1 MRIGFML
8 RNLSEKGGIQVYTRN
23 LLEEL
28 IALESPHTFVLLY
41 RDPAY
46 LGTYAGRPRVEEVV
60 LPFPTKL
67 LWDQVAV
74 PRAARRLGLDLIINP
89 KLSVPVL
96 TRVPTVFT
104 LHGAEQFA
112 VPQVFGRVDRFYTA
126 IMMPIYCRSA
136 AAIISTTR
144 MGVDEIVRYVGAD
157 RRKLYPVHEA
167 AHRRFRRLDPEACAE
182 VRERYR
188 LPDRFILFVG
198 GLNPLKNFSNL
209 LRAYRLVA
217 DHVPHDLV
225 VVGFLRWKYARDVAL
240 IDELGIG
247 ARVVRPGFIPDED
260 LPAVYN
266 LAEALMLPSL
276 YEGFGI
282 PVLEAMAC
290 GCPVVTTTT
299 GCSPEVA
306 GDAALLVDPYHV
318 EDIARGMRRVIGEPD
333 LRRSLIERGL
343 ARAAEFSWQR
353 AARESLAVYEQAA
366 GRGRS
371 GRGRNRRGVAPAAA
385 DAAA

>member
-41 RDPAY
+41 RDPAF

-67 LWDQVAV
+67 LWDQMAV
-74 PRAARRLGLDLIINP
+74 PRAARRLGLDIIVNP
-89 KLSVPVL
+89 KLSVPL
-96 TRVPTVFT
+96 LAPCPTVFT

-112 VPQVFGRVDRFYTA
+112 VPQIFARSDRIYTA
-126 IMMPIYCRSA
+126 MMMPIYCRRA
-136 AAIISTTR
+136 AAVISTTK
-144 MGVDEIVRYVGAD
+144 MGVDEIVRYVGAE
-157 RRKLYPVHEA
+157 RQKLHPVHEA
-167 AHRRFRRLDPEACAE
+167 AHPRFRHLDRAACAAIK
-182 VRERYR
+182 ERHR

-209 LRAYRLVA
+209 LRAYRLLSTDFPHALVA
-217 DHVPHDLV
+217 
-225 VVGFLRWKYARDVAL
+225 VGFLRWKYEGDVAL
-240 IDELGIG
+240 IDELGLG
-247 ARVVRPGFIPDED
+247 ERVVRPGFVPDDD
-260 LPAVYN
+260 LPAIYS
-266 LAEALMLPSL
+266 LADALVLPSL

-282 PVLEAMAC
+282 PILEAMAS

-306 GDAALLVDPYHV
+306 GDAAILVDPYDP
-318 EDIARGMRRVIGEPD
+318 EDIARGIRRVIVEPE

-343 ARAAEFSWQR
+343 ARAREFSWER

-366 GRGRS
+366 AG
-371 GRGRNRRGVAPAAA
+371 RRGARDRGMSRPSEVAA
-385 DAAA
+385 